1 MQISYAEESCAL
13 SQKFAGIKYTKLPAA
28 DIHQS
33 RGMTWLWMSNSPS
46 WSFICHSISYNPKL
60 HYIISPW
67 CYIEALCMYLPLFM
81 LNNVHYLT
89 PAIVILP
96 YAYQLAYNI
105 IPSPHR
111 AHCMLSFYPLI
122 PSAPI
127 HQIMCNLFLPT
138 VICK

>member
-13 SQKFAGIKYTKLPAA
+13 SIFFPKICWYKYTKLPAT

-33 RGMTWLWMSNSPS
+33 RGMTWLWMSTSPS
-46 WSFICHSISYNPKL
+46 WSLICHSISSPKL

-67 CYIEALCMYLPLFM
+67 CHIEALCMYLPLFM

-96 YAYQLAYNI
+96 YAYQLAYDI

-111 AHCMLSFYPLI
+111 AHCILSFYPLI
-122 PSAPI
+122 PAFMQ
-127 HQIMCNLFLPT
+127 HQLQST
-138 VICK
+138 R